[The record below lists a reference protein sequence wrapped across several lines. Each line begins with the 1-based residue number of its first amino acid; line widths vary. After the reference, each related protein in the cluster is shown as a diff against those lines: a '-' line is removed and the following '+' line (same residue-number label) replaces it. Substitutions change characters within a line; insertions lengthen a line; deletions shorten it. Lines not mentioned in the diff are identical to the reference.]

1 MGKDEIDPAARLSDA
16 GVEPEKHS
24 LHDAS
29 THELDRGFSS
39 RHLLF
44 LSIGGAVGTGLFI
57 GAGSA
62 LATAGP
68 VSCLLAYLFIGTI
81 MYAVM
86 VSLGEMATYMPVPGS
101 FTVYNA
107 RFVDPGMGF
116 AIGWL
121 YWFSCRLALSH
132 LPERLQT
139 HHQSS
144 TNTVKG
150 PSPTRSS

>member
-1 MGKDEIDPAARLSDA
+1 MGKDKINPVAGRSDGGSDA
-16 GVEPEKHS
+16 EKQS
-24 LHDAS
+24 VQNAS

-57 GAGSA
+57 GTGSA

-68 VSCLLAYLFIGTI
+68 VSCLIAYMFIGTI

-121 YWFSCRLALSH
+121 YWFSCKLPALRRDFV
-132 LPERLQT
+132 RLQT
-139 HHQSS
+139 L
-144 TNTVKG
+144 
-150 PSPTRSS
+150 

>member
-1 MGKDEIDPAARLSDA
+1 MGKDEIDTAAGRSDVGSDA
-16 GVEPEKHS
+16 EKHS
-24 LHDAS
+24 VQDAS

-57 GAGSA
+57 GTGSA

-68 VSCLLAYLFIGTI
+68 ASCLIAYMFIGTI
-81 MYAVM
+81 MYSVM

-121 YWFSCRLALSH
+121 YWFSCR
-132 LPERLQT
+132 
-139 HHQSS
+139 
-144 TNTVKG
+144 
-150 PSPTRSS
+150 